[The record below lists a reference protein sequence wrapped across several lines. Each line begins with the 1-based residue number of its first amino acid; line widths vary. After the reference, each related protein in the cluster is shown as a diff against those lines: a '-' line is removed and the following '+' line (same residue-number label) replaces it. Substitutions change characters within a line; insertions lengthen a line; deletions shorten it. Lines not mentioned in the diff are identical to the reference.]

1 MAATQQTEFQKNF
14 RLIVEK
20 IFNHW
25 QDLRLAVEH
34 GMGGRNGQQV
44 AIEIMDYTYQYCVSN
59 ENITQGELQE
69 VVEELMDQ
77 EFNTL
82 CDDDSIP
89 EICRN
94 LLRYK
99 LLAQQNQYPQIEAE
113 LSKLPAGK
121 EWLRPD
127 VKITYTPVD
136 NDSSSD
142 EDMDDDDEEDDDEMG
157 QDDEDAPTSSGR
169 MTRSQTRKQQAQEF
183 VEPEDGWTTVRRK

>member
-1 MAATQQTEFQKNF
+1 
-14 RLIVEK
+14 
-20 IFNHW
+20 
-25 QDLRLAVEH
+25 
-34 GMGGRNGQQV
+34 
-44 AIEIMDYTYQYCVSN
+44 MDYTYQYCVSN
-59 ENITQGELQE
+59 ENITQGELVE
-69 VVEELMDQ
+69 VLEELMDQ

-99 LLAQQNQYPQIEAE
+99 LMAQQNQFPQIETE

-127 VKITYTPVD
+127 VKITYTPID
-136 NDSSSD
+136 GDSSSD
-142 EDMDDDDEEDDDEMG
+142 EDMDDSDEEDDDEMG
-157 QDDEDAPTSSGR
+157 QGDEETPSGSGR
-169 MTRSQTRKQQAQEF
+169 MTRSQARKQQAEEF